1 MEQLQ
6 IDYDDNGLDIMDKV
20 NLFLEPHHL
29 EFVDDGEDHDGYCL
43 FTLADTKSLSS
54 GRVVEP

>member
-1 MEQLQ
+1 MEQLR

-29 EFVDDGEDHDGYCL
+29 EFVDDGQDHDGYCL
-43 FTLADTKSLSS
+43 FALTETK
-54 GRVVEP
+54 EQP